1 MVLGAAIGPFLGLL
15 LMQQYSI
22 EVIFGLNLG
31 LSFISLILAIF
42 MKVPFETIARTAE
55 DKGFKVSVLSRK
67 KPFQLPLSC
76 L

>member
-42 MKVPFETIARTAE
+42 MKVLFEST
-55 DKGFKVSVLSRK
+55 F
-67 KPFQLPLSC
+67 
-76 L
+76 